1 MKKIKL
7 SKQSIRLAKFVEET
21 GYSINAFAKECDIPS
36 RSTMTEILQEGKSP
50 SGKVLNKIITRFP
63 QLNHDWV
70 VLGYGEMIVKGIVN
84 QPASAAS
91 IGKSKA
97 ASFEAIN
104 DNQVNH
110 DFQLNELTNRIDKA
124 LVLQAQSTQLIQ
136 NQIMQMANDLEN
148 KIKEWD
154 DRAEKAINVI
164 ELIGNNIPVDIKDSL
179 KEAGDITN
187 RLLVKTMDVTA
198 NKIWDEIK
206 KLQIIKDKEWIKKF
220 DDARM
225 EHIEYIL
232 KLDVERTERIAI
244 DTNKA
249 AVKII
254 DALNINTQKAIDQIK
269 G

>member
-136 NQIMQMANDLEN
+136 NQIMQMANALDN
-148 KIKEWD
+148 KMKEWNKSVQ
-154 DRAEKAINVI
+154 KAINVV
-164 ELIGNNIPVDIKDSL
+164 ELMGNNLPVDIKASL
-179 KEAGDITN
+179 KEAGDNTDKILINTIE
-187 RLLVKTMDVTA
+187 VTA
-198 NKIWDEIK
+198 NEVWKEIQK
-206 KLQIIKDKEWIKKF
+206 HEIIKEKEWSEKFEDAKK
-220 DDARM
+220 
-225 EHIEYIL
+225 EHIAFIL
-232 KLDVERTERIAI
+232 NLDVERTERIAV
-244 DTNKA
+244 DTNKV
-249 AVKII
+249 AVEII
-254 DALNINTQKAIDQIK
+254 DALNKNTQKAIDEIK